1 MSDTPLT
8 DSAEYSMYGSRPLVD
23 ADFARELERQLIAAN
38 ARIVELQGRL
48 IAQENNLEKKELA
61 TDAML
66 AVNDFMKHH
75 IKKTR
80 FLRKK
85 REYAEN
91 KLASA
96 NNRINA
102 LVSNFSIMLD
112 QRSADVDEI
121 NRLERLLE
129 SANKR
134 IAELNT
140 RLLDARR

>member
-1 MSDTPLT
+1 MT
-8 DSAEYSMYGSRPLVD
+8 DKMLLHDRLMHAERLAWNLAGCECLVLGSCKPD
-23 ADFARELERQLIAAN
+23 KFN
-38 ARIVELQGRL
+38 
-48 IAQENNLEKKELA
+48 KELA
-61 TDAML
+61 TGAML
-66 AVNDFMKHH
+66 AVNDFVKHH

-102 LVSNFSIMLD
+102 LVSNFDIMLD

-129 SANKR
+129 SANRR
-134 IAELNT
+134 IAELNI
-140 RLLDARR
+140 RLLDARGEK

>member
-8 DSAEYSMYGSRPLVD
+8 DSAEYSMYGSRLLVD
-23 ADFARELERQLIAAN
+23 ADFARELERQLSAAN
-38 ARIVELQGRL
+38 AKIVELQSRL
-48 IAQENNLEKKELA
+48 I
-61 TDAML
+61 
-66 AVNDFMKHH
+66 AVNDFVKHH
-75 IKKTR
+75 TKKTR

-102 LVSNFSIMLD
+102 LVSSFSIMLD

-129 SANKR
+129 SANRR
-134 IAELNT
+134 IAELNIK
-140 RLLDARR
+140 LLEAKGSNEKR